1 MKSSKLYNKNA
12 REAHLM
18 AEAYNSVYEAYN
30 IKLLAEKAVD
40 GTLMC
45 SKDCCGSPVM
55 ECKCGDDCPHCNCFM
70 IQKAVKDFG
79 LKSPLLE
86 AYGDAEIA
94 HLVQKATSAIK
105 ALEELSETD
114 ASAEAALYNLRD
126 MLR

>member
-1 MKSSKLYNKNA
+1 MKSSKLHYKNA

-18 AEAYNSVYEAYN
+18 AEAYNSVYE
-30 IKLLAEKAVD
+30 
-40 GTLMC
+40 
-45 SKDCCGSPVM
+45 
-55 ECKCGDDCPHCNCFM
+55 
-70 IQKAVKDFG
+70 
-79 LKSPLLE
+79 E

-94 HLVQKATSAIK
+94 HLVQQATSAIK

>member
-1 MKSSKLYNKNA
+1 MGDKIYNKNA

-18 AEAYNSVYEAYN
+18 AEAYSSIN
-30 IKLLAEKAVD
+30 
-40 GTLMC
+40 
-45 SKDCCGSPVM
+45 
-55 ECKCGDDCPHCNCFM
+55 
-70 IQKAVKDFG
+70 
-79 LKSPLLE
+79 E

-94 HLVQKATSAIK
+94 HLVQQ